1 MTGVLTESQ
10 PVGEERPEPAAAA
23 APDRSLRRFVVAV
36 TVALGAVTIPYL
48 WVLWDLWTG
57 GLHGLRSVAPANFYA
72 LQARA
77 MFHGHLYVPPH
88 SLGLEGFIHDGHE
101 YTYFGIFPSLLR
113 MPVLA
118 LTHSLDGQ
126 LTAPLLL
133 VAWVATGLGAA
144 GVLWRLRVMLRGSVL
159 VSRAEAAT
167 YGLLVAAVTGGSVLM
182 YLAATPFVYD
192 EDFAWSVVL
201 TLASLFALLGVVERR
216 SAARVVWAAVF
227 IVFAN
232 LDRSPTGYACTIGA
246 LLVAGWLGWGRAG
259 RDQRRWAVPVAL
271 EEAALL
277 DGMSKFGI
285 FLRITLPLTLP
296 GITVAAIL
304 SGIFAWNDLL
314 YAFIMTPS
322 TGARTGPVVMMS
334 FLGGYIVPWQTVMA
348 CAVMICAPVVVGG
361 IAIHRY
367 IARGLTLGAVK

>member
-1 MTGVLTESQ
+1 MKDRVLTILHGAFLLLVTVVILFPFYWMVASSLKPENAIFKIP
-10 PVGEERPEPAAAA
+10 PVWIFHP
-23 APDRSLRRFVVAV
+23 SLHGYVEAIAQNGMLSALAHSAIV
-36 TVALGAVTIPYL
+36 TVAAVALGLAV
-48 WVLWDLWTG
+48 G
-57 GLHGLRSVAPANFYA
+57 APAAYAIARYDFTGRNSVQFWYITNWMLIPVVVLIPFYLLA
-72 LQARA
+72 ANI
-77 MFHGHLYVPPH
+77 
-88 SLGLEGFIHDGHE
+88 GLINN
-101 YTYFGIFPSLLR
+101 PL
-113 MPVLA
+113 VLI
-118 LTHSLDGQ
+118 LVYQTFVI
-126 LTAPLLL
+126 PLVVWLL
-133 VAWVATGLGAA
+133 V
-144 GVLWRLRVMLRGSVL
+144 
-159 VSRAEAAT
+159 
-167 YGLLVAAVTGGSVLM
+167 
-182 YLAATPFVYD
+182 
-192 EDFAWSVVL
+192 
-201 TLASLFALLGVVERR
+201 
-216 SAARVVWAAVF
+216 
-227 IVFAN
+227 
-232 LDRSPTGYACTIGA
+232 
-246 LLVAGWLGWGRAG
+246 
-259 RDQRRWAVPVAL
+259 DQFRAVPVAL